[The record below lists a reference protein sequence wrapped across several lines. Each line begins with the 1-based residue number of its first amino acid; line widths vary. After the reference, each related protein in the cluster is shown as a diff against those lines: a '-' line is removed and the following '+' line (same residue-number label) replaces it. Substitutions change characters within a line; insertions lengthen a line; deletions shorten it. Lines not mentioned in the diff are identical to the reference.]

1 MERKILIIGLDSAP
15 SEIVIDR
22 RAEFPTLAR
31 LIEGGCSRQDA
42 QLRPPDHHPRLD
54 GHDHG
59 QGRRATRPL
68 RIPTPN
74 RLRLR

>member
-31 LIEGGCSRQDA
+31 LIEGGRHGKMRSSDPPITIPAWMVMTTGKDA
-42 QLRPPDHHPRLD
+42 GRL
-54 GHDHG
+54 
-59 QGRRATRPL
+59 GR
-68 RIPTPN
+68 
-74 RLRLR
+74 